1 MATEQELLNRL
12 TALEAKN
19 VENVRE
25 IMRRTE
31 NPNPLFI
38 LFIIIVVL
46 SVMYFIFINFIKKS
60 ITGIWT
66 DDDNKE
72 YNIIHNKWKD
82 TIIVDRKYH
91 GIFKGHIVIV
101 YMNNTMQLGIYNDNK
116 IKWTNGTTWT
126 CSYGY

>member
-25 IMRRTE
+25 IIRRTE

-60 ITGIWT
+60 ITGTWT
-66 DDDNKE
+66 DDNEKE
-72 YNIIHNKWKD
+72 YNIIHN
-82 TIIVDRKYH
+82 II
-91 GIFKGHIVIV
+91 IF
-101 YMNNTMQLGIYNDNK
+101 TMLK
-116 IKWTNGTTWT
+116 
-126 CSYGY
+126 